1 MTQVIACSTPE
12 GIVLASDSRATWFDE
27 AGGMRHF
34 SLRKLLRLN
43 SHSALLSAGAG
54 IGVEMSLAF
63 QNFLKRRATEAIE
76 DVVNMA
82 FFFFTDHYAK
92 WLGQRERQ
100 HSFPPRTAGETSEEA
115 LPSNEVYLI
124 LAGYSFRDRAQPYHL
139 HLFSSE
145 GEKICIKALPTSQI
159 IVVPRSLSMEKRL
172 EIQRETGSSLDPLL
186 TLCRSFLKKRS
197 GEGEDVGPP
206 LCFATI
212 TPFGY
217 QEVMEEEVEG

>member
-12 GIVLASDSRATWFDE
+12 GIVLATDSRATRFDE
-27 AGGMRHF
+27 TGGVNHF

-43 SHSALLSAGAG
+43 SHAALVSAGAG

-63 QNFLKRRATEAIE
+63 QIFLKRRGTEAIE

-82 FFFFTDHYAK
+82 FFFFTDHYGK
-92 WLGQRERQ
+92 WLGQREIQ
-100 HSFPPRTAGETSEEA
+100 HSLSPRAPGGTSEEA
-115 LPSNEVYLI
+115 PPLNEVYLI
-124 LAGYSFRDRAQPYHL
+124 LAGYSFRDRAQPYRL
-139 HLFSSE
+139 HLFTSE
-145 GEKICIKALPTSQI
+145 GERPSIKALPTSQI

-172 EIQRETGSSLDPLL
+172 ETQRETGSPLDPLL
-186 TLCRSFLKKRS
+186 TLCKSFLKKRS

-206 LCFATI
+206 FHFATI

-217 QEVMEEEVEG
+217 KEVVEEEVKG